1 MTFFHHV
8 QYEELLVVCIMFE
21 VLEDTHL
28 CIYMFSVEALGP
40 ATAFRLG
47 RI

>member
-21 VLEDTHL
+21 VLRGHTPMHIHVQ
-28 CIYMFSVEALGP
+28 C
-40 ATAFRLG
+40 
-47 RI
+47 